1 MNYNGKRAQK
11 HVLRRPREKELKI
24 ISKNPYIKKK
34 SLLLSQ
40 YKIIRTNVYRIK
52 WKYRWILDESPAS
65 IYPKIKFK
73 I

>member
-34 SLLLSQ
+34 ISST
-40 YKIIRTNVYRIK
+40 I
-52 WKYRWILDESPAS
+52 S
-65 IYPKIKFK
+65 IQNY
-73 I
+73 